1 MSICFTFI
9 PGEAACEV
17 AVDMQ
22 TDNKSQLIRNALT
35 GLFAVTV
42 LALNLAALTRL
53 EHTEELEEVYQAFGR
68 MPFVLF
74 LAVGLGRSALSFIH
88 RKADRAAAL
97 NHLLFGAAALIGAA
111 NLYVRGNNPSSFQF
125 TGTVYLAA
133 VIISRIFAFRRA
145 HSKKAVAFLILQ
157 ILLLLVCMILP
168 FIFAVFFIDM
178 QALFS
183 IGVGP
188 GCVLIYGSHIAKRDD
203 VTVSLTSVC
212 LLDTSIATIAGMAMI
227 PACIAMGLNPEA
239 GSGLIFIILPT
250 LFSQLPLGS
259 VIGFL
264 VFAAIF
270 FAAITSAIAQ
280 LEIPVATFMH
290 GFGWTRAKAT
300 AIIGI
305 ITLICAI
312 ISAISTGFLD
322 FWSNFSGNYGF
333 IVTAGIGSIVYG
345 WVYGVDK
352 IRTNTLNAVGDVP
365 LGKWYTNWVK
375 YIAIPI
381 LIIIMANSLFPFLG

>member
-133 VIISRIFAFRRA
+133 IIISRIFAFRRA

-157 ILLLLVCMILP
+157 ILLLLICMILP

-183 IGVGP
+183 IVPIAFARIRMDILKKIIRRTYAAEILFGI
-188 GCVLIYGSHIAKRDD
+188 VLLIVAF
-203 VTVSLTSVC
+203 SL
-212 LLDTSIATIAGMAMI
+212 
-227 PACIAMGLNPEA
+227 
-239 GSGLIFIILPT
+239 ILP
-250 LFSQLPLGS
+250 LFEESISGFGDGLWYCFAIVTTIGFGDIYATS
-259 VIGFL
+259 VIGRIL
-264 VFAAIF
+264 SVILGIYGIVVVSL
-270 FAAITSAIAQ
+270 ITS
-280 LEIPVATFMH
+280 
-290 GFGWTRAKAT
+290 
-300 AIIGI
+300 IIV
-305 ITLICAI
+305 
-312 ISAISTGFLD
+312 
-322 FWSNFSGNYGF
+322 NFYGEMRRMEEDDDE
-333 IVTAGIGSIVYG
+333 V
-345 WVYGVDK
+345 
-352 IRTNTLNAVGDVP
+352 
-365 LGKWYTNWVK
+365 
-375 YIAIPI
+375 
-381 LIIIMANSLFPFLG
+381 